1 MDFYVV
7 MGKGGNRVARKK
19 HKGGRIG
26 APHRT
31 TKEQSIEWFKKK
43 VIFLMLGLMLNDFYF
58 SLMES
63 FSINRST
70 AWLDI
75 RSFFPFKK

>member
-43 VIFLMLGLMLNDFYF
+43 VISLMLGLI
-58 SLMES
+58 SLM
-63 FSINRST
+63 
-70 AWLDI
+70 
-75 RSFFPFKK
+75 FFILV